1 MIRIPVVATFLVYLF
16 LTGCTKQRDVLFEIP
31 FRLNFEI
38 PAGLNPFDK
47 HFFSIRNVPTNLS
60 TLRDKFDISEDQTLM
75 IRPATAV
82 FSSVLQNIAL
92 DFIEEIGISV
102 YEGIETDNDTDVFLT
117 DIVPQNAGRNINI
130 LGFDYDVAEQMNM
143 SKVNFLVA
151 IRLRATTPV
160 FIDGNI
166 DLKFTAE

>member
-1 MIRIPVVATFLVYLF
+1 MM
-16 LTGCTKQRDVLFEIP
+16 GCTKQRDVLFEIP
-31 FRLNFEI
+31 FRLNFEM
-38 PAGLNPFDK
+38 PAGLNPFEK

-60 TLRDKFDISEDQTLM
+60 ALKDKFAISEGQNLM

-82 FSSVLQNIAL
+82 FTTILQNISL

-102 YEGIETDNDTDVFLT
+102 YEGVDTDNDTDVFLT

-130 LGFDYDVAEQMNM
+130 LGFDYDVAAQMNVPT
-143 SKVNFLVA
+143 VNFLVA

-160 FIDGNI
+160 FIDANI